1 MTSTAFTI
9 RPATS
14 ERFDDVATV
23 LGPRNPDSAV
33 CWCLTY
39 RLPSKENRA
48 LTGRERAQRV
58 QELCARPIPPGVLAY
73 DGGTVVGW
81 CGVAPR
87 AELHSFAHSRR
98 IPHVD
103 DLPVWA
109 VWCFRVRGGQRGRG
123 VAQAL
128 LEGAVEHAR
137 GLLRAGW
144 DVHVL
149 ERSPGLPD
157 TGTALGMWPE
167 AMRALDLL
175 GAGDQVRAAS
185 VEQRGARILRPE
197 TVAEMSRNQIGDILV
212 TKLLT
217 RQPERSADAEFF
229 PGMPKK
235 WGLGFMLNTAEAPTG
250 RSAGSLAWAGLGNT
264 YFWIDPRKRVAGV
277 ILMQYLPFADPKA
290 IQALYAYETE
300 VYKAAQST

>member
-137 GLLRAGW
+137 GHGAPAVEGYPVDNGDKKVDTTMAYVGTRAMFERAGFTKTA
-144 DVHVL
+144 DTTSVL
-149 ERSPGLPD
+149 NGFP
-157 TGTALGMWPE
+157 
-167 AMRALDLL
+167 
-175 GAGDQVRAAS
+175 
-185 VEQRGARILRPE
+185 RILMR
-197 TVAEMSRNQIGDILV
+197 
-212 TKLLT
+212 
-217 RQPERSADAEFF
+217 
-229 PGMPKK
+229 
-235 WGLGFMLNTAEAPTG
+235 
-250 RSAGSLAWAGLGNT
+250 
-264 YFWIDPRKRVAGV
+264 
-277 ILMQYLPFADPKA
+277 LP
-290 IQALYAYETE
+290 LR
-300 VYKAAQST
+300 